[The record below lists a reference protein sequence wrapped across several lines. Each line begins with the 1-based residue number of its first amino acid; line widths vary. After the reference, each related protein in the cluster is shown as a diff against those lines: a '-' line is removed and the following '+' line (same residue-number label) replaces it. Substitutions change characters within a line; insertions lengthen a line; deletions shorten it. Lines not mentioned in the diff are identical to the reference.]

1 MKKIMIIL
9 GFSVALL
16 ACSKVTEPVDS
27 SVSDCPITLNLSI
40 GSGSPDTKSIKTDWD
55 NGDKVHIFFKD
66 YVNSDCQYLTV
77 AYDKTGSVTGTKY
90 TWYVHEWHGGLDKVL
105 LPGTSGLLAAFYSPN
120 DKVDGSVTVSK
131 ASGGSYYNILP
142 KDRKGNNFYSHYTY
156 GNQFTYTI
164 DESGVL
170 SADITMRGKGYYT
183 QYCIDRDANG
193 NAFTNANAH
202 RYTLK
207 VGDAKETA
215 SSKLYTPSFYPDGSI
230 EHSQIAGYDLS
241 AYFYGGL
248 CFSDLRHGVS
258 DALERRTIYFILIDN
273 NGTPSNTADD
283 KRYAY
288 STSYTG
294 QFYPA
299 VKLPDLNA
307 VDSEGYEC
315 WQRI

>member
-1 MKKIMIIL
+1 M
-9 GFSVALL
+9 
-16 ACSKVTEPVDS
+16 
-27 SVSDCPITLNLSI
+27 
-40 GSGSPDTKSIKTDWD
+40 
-55 NGDKVHIFFKD
+55 
-66 YVNSDCQYLTV
+66 
-77 AYDKTGSVTGTKY
+77 
-90 TWYVHEWHGGLDKVL
+90 
-105 LPGTSGLLAAFYSPN
+105 
-120 DKVDGSVTVSK
+120 
-131 ASGGSYYNILP
+131 
-142 KDRKGNNFYSHYTY
+142 
-156 GNQFTYTI
+156 FTYTI

-183 QYCIDRDANG
+183 QYCIYRDANG
-193 NAFTNANAH
+193 NVFTNANAH

-258 DALERRTIYFILIDN
+258 DAPERRTIYFILIDN

-283 KRYAY
+283 IRYAY

-307 VDSEGYEC
+307 VDSEGHEC